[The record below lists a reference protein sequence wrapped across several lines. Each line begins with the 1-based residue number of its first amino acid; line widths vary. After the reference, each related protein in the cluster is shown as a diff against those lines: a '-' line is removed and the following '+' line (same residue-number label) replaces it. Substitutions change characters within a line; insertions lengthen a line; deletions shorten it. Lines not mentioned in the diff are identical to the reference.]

1 MKLKQ
6 KALTASLAAVFAF
19 GSALTHAVEFADPK
33 GDDNG
38 PGNYT
43 YPTDSVYLP
52 GSFDMT
58 KLKVTKKGD
67 DVEFAV
73 DVASNLE
80 DKWGMG
86 VGFAVQ
92 MIYVFVKTGAGGHAD
107 VPVGLNV
114 QFAKDS
120 EWNKAVILS
129 PQKKARVQGEIATKA
144 AALANDLIVADNT
157 KGNARTI
164 SGRVPASALGGDGNI
179 DAWSYQ
185 VIMQSNEGFPDADS
199 LLARK
204 VNEYEGQH
212 RWGGGHDGSCDPH
225 VMDVLGGSGAG
236 ESQKEQ
242 LAYECG
248 PNGESVKKATL
259 RMFKK

>member
-1 MKLKQ
+1 MKNKRSLITLAIASTL
-6 KALTASLAAVFAF
+6 ALGMSAA
-19 GSALTHAVEFADPK
+19 HAVDFTDPK

-43 YPTDSVYLP
+43 YPTDGVYKP
-52 GSFDMT
+52 GSFDLA
-58 KLKVTKKGD
+58 KLSVTKNGNQLD
-67 DVEFAV
+67 FAV
-73 DVASNLE
+73 ETNSRLE
-80 DKWGMG
+80 DPWGMG

-92 MIYVFVKTGAGGHAD
+92 MVYVFVKNKEGGNAE
-107 VPVGLNV
+107 VPPGLNV
-114 QFAKDS
+114 QFAPGH

-129 PQKKARVQGEIATKA
+129 PQKKGRVLGEVTSKA
-144 AALANDLIVADNT
+144 GKLAGDILVPNST
-157 KGNARTI
+157 KGSNRSI
-164 SGRVPASALGGDGNI
+164 KGSVPLADLGGDGNP

-185 VIMQSNEGFPDADS
+185 VVMQSNEGFPDTDS

-212 RWGGGHDGSCDPH
+212 RWGGGHDGNCDPH
-225 VMDVLGGSGAG
+225 VMDVLESAGAT
-236 ESQKEQ
+236 QKQQ

-259 RMFKK
+259 QMFKK